1 MEYQVRL
8 IDQQKDKIISLSKEY
23 NLSEYIND
31 ILKGADWVMLNWTYN
46 KNPERYFTEIFA
58 LIYTLQYGD
67 LSQYGI
73 KVKGVIDN
81 ENFSFN
87 IHDEKLS
94 NKLINYLKSF
104 ISDETKNFY
113 YNNFIIDCEEE
124 EEDENDRIFSKL
136 MTLKKGSKPLTPG
149 QEIFFKD
156 YICKMKHNSQKTDTE
171 TYRNFFSKE
180 SLKKIIEYE
189 YKQQKTRP
197 KTKNKLIGY
206 FSNMLF
212 KQYKYNV
219 FGYMRSYTII
229 GFDDETKEEKI
240 WELHKQSIK
249 EEPNK
254 KLNES
259 SFIHISKYQQYVFI
273 YSILRILNILSE
285 DENIKSN
292 HDKYNYISKCLSA
305 YHKSSKELG

>member
-136 MTLKKGSKPLTPG
+136 MILKKDSKPLTPG

-189 YKQQKTRP
+189 NKQQKTGHLQ
-197 KTKNKLIGY
+197 T
-206 FSNMLF
+206 S
-212 KQYKYNV
+212 V
-219 FGYMRSYTII
+219 
-229 GFDDETKEEKI
+229 
-240 WELHKQSIK
+240 
-249 EEPNK
+249 
-254 KLNES
+254 
-259 SFIHISKYQQYVFI
+259 
-273 YSILRILNILSE
+273 
-285 DENIKSN
+285 
-292 HDKYNYISKCLSA
+292 A
-305 YHKSSKELG
+305 